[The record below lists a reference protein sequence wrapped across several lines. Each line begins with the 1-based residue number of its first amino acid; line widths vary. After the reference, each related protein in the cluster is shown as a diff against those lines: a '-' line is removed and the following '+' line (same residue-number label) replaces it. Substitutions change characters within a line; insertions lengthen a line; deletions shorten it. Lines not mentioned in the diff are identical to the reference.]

1 MVAQFTLKLTES
13 ARTGFCFQMWLKI
26 LFPGVPR
33 GAQGKTTYIHLGII
47 NHILDLCVAFNARL
61 AAVSKPLNISQ
72 DLRSAVIGV
81 NHTKAALFRDAKAAL
96 WIGGFF

>member
-1 MVAQFTLKLTES
+1 MFVLQNNGVSRGSTRTL
-13 ARTGFCFQMWLKI
+13 A
-26 LFPGVPR
+26 
-33 GAQGKTTYIHLGII
+33 
-47 NHILDLCVAFNARL
+47 LCRYLVRIVLQAA
-61 AAVSKPLNISQ
+61 AAVSKPRNISQ

>member
-1 MVAQFTLKLTES
+1 MRIVLRA
-13 ARTGFCFQMWLKI
+13 A
-26 LFPGVPR
+26 
-33 GAQGKTTYIHLGII
+33 
-47 NHILDLCVAFNARL
+47 